1 MNITQ
6 GTDILSLSIIREIG
20 SERSYLSFLAYVN
33 MSQFRKVN
41 NSLLK
46 VQVDVPDMKV
56 KVEWNLDMKVQ
67 VQFQSGYK
75 SAV

>member
-1 MNITQ
+1 M
-6 GTDILSLSIIREIG
+6 SLSIIREIG

-56 KVEWNLDMKVQ
+56 KVE
-67 VQFQSGYK
+67 
-75 SAV
+75 

>member
-56 KVEWNLDMKVQ
+56 KVE
-67 VQFQSGYK
+67 
-75 SAV
+75 

>member
-1 MNITQ
+1 MGLALPTIVSHLSNL
-6 GTDILSLSIIREIG
+6 GTDIMSLSIIREIG
-20 SERSYLSFLAYVN
+20 SSRSYLSFLAYVN

-56 KVEWNLDMKVQ
+56 KVE
-67 VQFQSGYK
+67 
-75 SAV
+75 

>member
-1 MNITQ
+1 M
-6 GTDILSLSIIREIG
+6 SLTIIREIG
-20 SERSYLSFLAYVN
+20 SSRSYSSFLAYVN

-56 KVEWNLDMKVQ
+56 KVE
-67 VQFQSGYK
+67 
-75 SAV
+75 

>member
-1 MNITQ
+1 M
-6 GTDILSLSIIREIG
+6 SLSIIREIG
-20 SERSYLSFLAYVN
+20 SSRSYSAFLAYVN

-56 KVEWNLDMKVQ
+56 KVE
-67 VQFQSGYK
+67 
-75 SAV
+75 

>member
-6 GTDILSLSIIREIG
+6 GTDILSLSILREIG